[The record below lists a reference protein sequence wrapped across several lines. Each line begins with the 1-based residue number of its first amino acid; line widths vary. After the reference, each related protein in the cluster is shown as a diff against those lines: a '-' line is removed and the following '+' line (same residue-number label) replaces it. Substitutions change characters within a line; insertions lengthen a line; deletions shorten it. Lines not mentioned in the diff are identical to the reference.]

1 MMDLSLDVVRDVKI
15 YQRVGGYR
23 FSCDALL
30 LTDFVGVKYPR
41 RIADLGAGSGIIGI
55 VLARRFADSHVELIE
70 VQEEPAAL
78 CVKNIAINE
87 LSDRVTVANIDIRDV
102 SKHMQANTFD
112 LVVSN
117 PPFRKVGTGKLNPFE
132 EKAIAR
138 HEVILTL
145 PELVQAAFYLLR
157 GKGRFCFIHHPGRFI
172 EVIDV
177 LARHRFSVATVRFIH
192 PDVNSG
198 AVMVL
203 IEAVKEG
210 NSQLL
215 IQSPLLLGT

>member
-1 MMDLSLDVVRDVKI
+1 M
-15 YQRVGGYR
+15 
-23 FSCDALL
+23 
-30 LTDFVGVKYPR
+30 
-41 RIADLGAGSGIIGI
+41 GI
-55 VLARRFADSHVELIE
+55 VLARRFTDSHVELIE
-70 VQEEPAAL
+70 VQQESAAL
-78 CVKNIAINE
+78 CVKNIDINE

-102 SKHMQANTFD
+102 SSHLQANTFD

-138 HEVILTL
+138 HEILLTL

-172 EVIDV
+172 EVIDA

-192 PDVNSG
+192 PSANSG

-215 IQSPLLLGT
+215 IQPPLLLDT